1 MRRERRRHIVRNHEE
16 HSVPCNG
23 LPLFRPA
30 RDMDTAVSGQFQ
42 MKALPKSP
50 LAPIL
55 GGMDS
60 RRHAEWPPVEAGS
73 SGDDGRGD
81 GFRGMRPIMT
91 PQLMMAI
98 RLLHMA
104 RAELVVQE
112 EDEEQPSDGTRR
124 R

>member
-1 MRRERRRHIVRNHEE
+1 
-16 HSVPCNG
+16 
-23 LPLFRPA
+23 
-30 RDMDTAVSGQFQ
+30 MDTAVSGQFQ

-60 RRHAEWPPVEAGS
+60 RRHAEWPPVAAGS
-73 SGDDGRGD
+73 SGDDGLGD

-112 EDEEQPSDGTRR
+112 EDEEPPSDGTHDVRGGQHPPKR
-124 R
+124 VRDFRSAVPVAK